1 MQMKVH
7 GYVQGDMDKRSAYM
21 ESIKGFPIIRINDG
35 GTLLVSTMA
44 LEKAATDPVA
54 GRLLFNMIN
63 SLSK

>member
-1 MQMKVH
+1 
-7 GYVQGDMDKRSAYM
+7 MDKRAAYM
-21 ESIKGFPIIRINDG
+21 ENIKGFPIIRINDG

-44 LEKAATDPVA
+44 LEKAVTDPIA